1 MSNPS
6 LSAAVLR
13 GLKMRCPHCGEGPLF
28 GRYLKVASPCE
39 ACGHDNA
46 QYPADDGPAYITILL
61 VGHLIVAPLLI
72 FHFITTWPVVW
83 VLVVTLPLLLAAT
96 LIALPRIKGGF
107 IGLQCSIARNHD
119 RDAAAQV

>member
-6 LSAAVLR
+6 MSTAVLR
-13 GLKMRCPHCGEGPLF
+13 GLRMRCPHCGEAHLF
-28 GRYLKVASPCE
+28 RRYLKVASPCE

-46 QYPADDGPAYITILL
+46 QYPSDDGPAYLTILL
-61 VGHLIVAPLLI
+61 VGHLVVAPLLI

-83 VLVVTLPLLLAAT
+83 VLVVTLPALLLAT

-107 IGLQCSIARNHD
+107 IGLQMVIARNQ
-119 RDAAAQV
+119 DAGAAQV